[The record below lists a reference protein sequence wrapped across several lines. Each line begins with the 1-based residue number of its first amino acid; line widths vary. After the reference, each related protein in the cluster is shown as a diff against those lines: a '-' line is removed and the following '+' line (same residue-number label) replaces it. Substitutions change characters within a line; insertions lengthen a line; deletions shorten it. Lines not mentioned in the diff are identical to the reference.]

1 MRGPHNPLHLLEND
15 MEKAK
20 VLLPVDGMR
29 NSVPAEDYAVELNKR
44 MALEVTVL
52 NVFNTR
58 QVEGRGLNI
67 RLQEMVRESHETYM
81 SKILEEV
88 MDKFKKGGVEAKQ
101 RLMSGD
107 PGTVICNL
115 AVDEK
120 FDFVIISDSGLAE
133 FRDWLAG
140 SVTNH
145 VLYRCL
151 KPVILVKHTHTK

>member
-1 MRGPHNPLHLLEND
+1 

-29 NSVPAEDYAVELNKR
+29 NSVPAEDYAIELNKK

-67 RLQEMVRESHETYM
+67 PLQEMVRESHESYM
-81 SKILEEV
+81 SKILDEV
-88 MDKFKKGGVEAKQ
+88 VDKLKKGGVEATL

-120 FDFVIISDSGLAE
+120 FRLRAHLRQRPHRIPGLAGRIGHQPCSLPLFE
-133 FRDWLAG
+133 TGHSGEA
-140 SVTNH
+140 H
-145 VLYRCL
+145 A
-151 KPVILVKHTHTK
+151 